1 MARRLLLVDD
11 EEAMRRTLEEVFRKE
26 NFTVFSCRTAE
37 EAEDIFGR
45 EVVHV
50 VLTDI
55 RLPDRS
61 GLELFR
67 KLQELDPG
75 VPCVLMTAFP
85 QTREAVAAMK
95 EGAHDYVVKPFE
107 LAHIK
112 SIVAKA
118 SEYVRLTAEVG
129 RLRRDRRGAE
139 EFLGQAPATRQL
151 LELVNRVAASAG
163 THVLIRGESGVG
175 KELVAGLI
183 HRRSPREGA
192 PFVVLNCSAI
202 PQELLEAEL
211 LGYEK
216 GAYSGAAVAKKGLL
230 EVADGGT
237 LFLDEVA
244 DLPQTL
250 QPKVLRVLD
259 GSPFRRLGGLRNIDS
274 DVRFVAATNRDLEE
288 AVSAGRFRDDLLFRL
303 KVFELR
309 VPPLRERVEDIE
321 LLAEHFLR
329 TLGAAVG
336 KPEIR
341 LAPESL
347 CRLQAYRW
355 PGNVRELKNVLERA
369 LILTDGDTVTPEAL
383 PPQMHLTPMDAAGD
397 LRLSTAK
404 KRHILSVLERVGRNR
419 SEAAR
424 KLGISRSTLKML
436 LQRYGV
442 SVPAAGEP
450 EEPPEDEADEPPRED
465 EGA

>member
-1 MARRLLLVDD
+1 M
-11 EEAMRRTLEEVFRKE
+11 
-26 NFTVFSCRTAE
+26 
-37 EAEDIFGR
+37 
-45 EVVHV
+45 
-50 VLTDI
+50 
-55 RLPDRS
+55 
-61 GLELFR
+61 
-67 KLQELDPG
+67 
-75 VPCVLMTAFP
+75 
-85 QTREAVAAMK
+85 
-95 EGAHDYVVKPFE
+95 
-107 LAHIK
+107 
-112 SIVAKA
+112 
-118 SEYVRLTAEVG
+118 
-129 RLRRDRRGAE
+129 
-139 EFLGQAPATRQL
+139 
-151 LELVNRVAASAG
+151 NRVAASAG

-230 EVADGGT
+230 ELADGGT

-274 DVRFVAATNRDLEE
+274 DVRFVAATNRDLED

-336 KPEIR
+336 KPESR

-347 CRLQAYRW
+347 RRLQAYRW

-383 PPQMHLTPMDAAGD
+383 PPQMHLMPMDAAGD

-442 SVPAAGEP
+442 PVPAAGEP
-450 EEPPEDEADEPPRED
+450 EEPPEDEAGEPPQAD
-465 EGA
+465 DAD